1 MDAQWN
7 KRHIGSGI
15 PKKQF
20 SRKWTR
26 ARRSLRSI
34 ASFRKLSTEI
44 LSGENRAVAK
54 NSTLNISEWSC
65 ISHLY
70 MQGVIYSVLRC
81 SRVLCP
87 SESTV
92 PGQRLRRRRWLTP
105 TVDNRLL
112 SHALLFL

>member
-34 ASFRKLSTEI
+34 ARCRKLSTAI

-54 NSTLNISEWSC
+54 KNTLNISEWIC

-70 MQGVIYSVLRC
+70 LQGLFT
-81 SRVLCP
+81 LCFDAVEFCARP
-87 SESTV
+87 NQQCLV
-92 PGQRLRRRRWLTP
+92 NGCGA
-105 TVDNRLL
+105 VDG
-112 SHALLFL
+112 